1 MRKAAIMGL
10 IIMII
15 ASFIKITA
23 AASPPITVVDD
34 LGRTVIITSSER
46 IVSIGPSNTEILYA
60 LGLGDR
66 IIGVDKYSDYPPEA
80 VAKQKISKVY
90 MPDPEEVAAL
100 NPDLVLYYHWGPWDP
115 TVETLSKLGLTVIAL
130 APKTLE
136 DIIKDIRLIG
146 NATGK
151 SLEAEV
157 LASILS
163 QRINEV
169 KSKVSNVAVKP
180 KVYIESWYPPPWTF
194 GPNTWGHQLIE
205 LAGGINI
212 FGDAQV
218 EWVQTTDEVVIN
230 RNPDVIISLYGAM
243 HYATLEDIRK
253 RPGWDKISAVANG
266 AVYLLD
272 ENLFLRP
279 GPRIVDGLETL
290 AKVLHPEIFGEA
302 KVFTFLVNATLLKT
316 GTQSFRISGP
326 MNIDIFVIKAAGNC
340 TLTATL
346 SKAGPDVPS
355 SKILVGNYIDVDC
368 SVPEGLVFVLRIY
381 YVGDQ
386 LEKLGVSES
395 SLKIYRWEKEE
406 RRWVAL
412 NSAINRGEKYVETV
426 VTNLSYFALMGEITP
441 PTPFWEQPISLWLFV
456 ASLIV
461 VVAIFV
467 GTYVALTYRKT
478 KGAH

>member
-100 NPDLVLYYHWGPWDP
+100 NPDLVFYYHWGPWDP

-151 SLEAEV
+151 SREAEV

-169 KSKVSNVAVKP
+169 KSKVSNVVVKP

-205 LAGGINI
+205 LAGGINV
-212 FGDAQV
+212 FGDAQA
-218 EWVQTTDEVVIN
+218 EWVQTTDEEVIN

-326 MNIDIFVIKAAGNC
+326 MNIDIFVIKAAGDC
-340 TLTATL
+340 TLTAAL
-346 SKAGPDVPS
+346 SKVGPDVPS
-355 SKILVGNYIDVDC
+355 SKILVGNYIDIDC

-381 YVGDQ
+381 YMGDQ
-386 LEKLGVSES
+386 FEKLGVSED

-412 NSAINRGEKYVETV
+412 NSAINRDEKYVETV
-426 VTNLSYFALMGEITP
+426 VTNLSYFALIGEITP
-441 PTPFWEQPISLWLFV
+441 PTPFWEQSISLWLFV

-478 KGAH
+478 KGVH